1 MRIVA
6 KFRAQELHMLASNPS
21 YRQIVL
27 TPVYSNDPE
36 HENKS
41 FWDATPNGKLDF
53 TIKAEVAE
61 FFTLGEE
68 FYLYFSKE
76 PVE

>member
-6 KFRAQELHMLASNPS
+6 KFRAQERHETAGNPN
-21 YRQIVL
+21 YRQIIL
-27 TPVYSNDPE
+27 TPVYSNDPD

-53 TIKAEVAE
+53 TIKADVAD

-68 FYLYFSKE
+68 FYLYFSRE
-76 PVE
+76 PLE